1 MAATVTVRWI
11 VGDALK
17 AGGLA
22 EVGEARAAAGP
33 LWVDVFEPDEETIS
47 ALARIF
53 PLHELA
59 VEDALHF
66 PQRPKVDTY
75 SENLFIVWVAPQLGA
90 DGRLQSNEVDIFLG
104 TDYLIT
110 SHREQIGA
118 IKDVAAD
125 ACDVLARGAEW
136 TLHSILDQSV
146 DEMFPVVDMVEDE
159 LDRIENDVLARV
171 RETQLRD
178 LYAVKRLMLDLH
190 KIIGPERDVLRA
202 LARHD
207 EFVSKEAYLFFQDVG
222 DHVARVS
229 DAVDTYRDVASSV
242 MDIYLSAISNRLNV
256 VMKQLTVVAT
266 IFMPLTLISGIY
278 GMNITKNMWPS
289 IESAWSFPAVIGSF
303 VVIVAAMLY
312 AFKRRGW
319 W

>member
-11 VGDALK
+11 VDGALK
-17 AGGLA
+17 TGGLA
-22 EVGEARAAAGP
+22 EVGDARAAAGP
-33 LWVDVFEPDEETIS
+33 LWVDVFEPDEEAIR
-47 ALARIF
+47 ALAGIF

-59 VEDALHF
+59 VEDSLHF

-104 TDYLIT
+104 TGYLIT
-110 SHREQIGA
+110 SHREHVGA

-171 RETQLRD
+171 RETQLHD

-207 EFVSKEAYLFFQDVG
+207 EFVSQEAYLFFQDVG

-312 AFKRRGW
+312 VFKRRGW